1 MRSIVPALFML
12 TLATATS
19 ADDSAARQ
27 AGRAYG
33 EFSRGVGEAIVAPM
47 AESLP
52 RNVIENVNPRPKAEC
67 LQESG
72 GVLNKQ
78 YMRCRNGAQLTWR
91 IRSNGERE
99 LIREQPLPEN

>member
-1 MRSIVPALFML
+1 MRSIAPALMAL
-12 TLATATS
+12 TVFTTA
-19 ADDSAARQ
+19 AAEDSTARQ
-27 AGRAYG
+27 AVRAYG
-33 EFSRGVGEAIVAPM
+33 EFSRGISEAIVAPM

-72 GVLNKQ
+72 GVVNKQ

-91 IRSNGERE
+91 VRSNGERE
-99 LIREQPLPEN
+99 LVREQPLPEN